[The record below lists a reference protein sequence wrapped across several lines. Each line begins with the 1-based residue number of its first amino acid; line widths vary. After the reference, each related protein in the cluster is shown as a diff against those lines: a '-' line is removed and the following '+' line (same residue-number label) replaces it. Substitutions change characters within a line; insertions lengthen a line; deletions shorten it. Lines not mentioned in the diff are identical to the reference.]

1 MRVRLSDPQRLGQ
14 LVDYLAFDQ
23 TVVVTPLSDHE
34 IEVAFIGSLSQTGQV
49 METELRLRAWL
60 AAHPDVIVTMSE

>member
-1 MRVRLSDPQRLGQ
+1 VRVRLSDPQRLRQ

-60 AAHPDVIVTMSE
+60 AAHPDMIVTMSE

>member
-1 MRVRLSDPQRLGQ
+1 MRVRLSDPDRLRQ

-23 TVVVTPLSDHE
+23 TVVVTQLSDQE
-34 IEVAFIGSLSQTGQV
+34 IEVAFIGSLSTTGQA
-49 METELRLRAWL
+49 MQTELRLRAWL